1 MITVVTMEH
10 AKDIWA
16 RLAATPVN
24 PPYVTDGSEKL
35 SRQASMPN
43 NFGKPERKVTSAD
56 GLTGKQ
62 VYARFLDNMRE
73 AVHPDGHPL
82 AGTPRRWTLTR
93 AQKELAQLMWRQ
105 ELMLKQRAQKKTDA
119 AQEVSVVLEYDE

>member
-1 MITVVTMEH
+1 MYQVG
-10 AKDIWA
+10 DP
-16 RLAATPVN
+16 RL
-24 PPYVTDGSEKL
+24 
-35 SRQASMPN
+35 RQASMPN

-62 VYARFLDNMRE
+62 IYARFLDNMRE
-73 AVHPDGHPL
+73 AVNPDG
-82 AGTPRRWTLTR
+82 TRRRWTLTP